1 MSVISYIM
9 YQDLVDSIN
18 QSMVLSPSN
27 SQNQAKRISYDM
39 GTMVSARKI
48 VFSSAIVPFSL
59 DTRSGEWEMN
69 NTLLGKD
76 ELSLYDYVKLRN
88 IVLDIFKLFKYLKR
102 TDDKISIPKITADY
116 RVRYEQFVPVKNS
129 VVENCVLKNM
139 MLETK
144 LEIKRRKLF
153 SKITLALRKLNEL
166 EMQVFNLTFYKC
178 KEEDEIMEIISYNRD
193 KVREIRK
200 SACIKFISALGL
212 DDRCFK

>member
-1 MSVISYIM
+1 MIAISYIM
-9 YQDLVDSIN
+9 NQDLVDSKN
-18 QSMVLSPSN
+18 QSMDFLPPK
-27 SQNQAKRISYDM
+27 SQNQSKRISYDM
-39 GTMVSARKI
+39 GTIVFARKI

-59 DTRSGEWEMN
+59 DTRSGEWEMKN
-69 NTLLGKD
+69 ELLGKD

-144 LEIKRRKLF
+144 LEIKRRKLL

-166 EMQVFNLTFYKC
+166 EMQVFDLTFYKC
-178 KEEDEIMEIISYNRD
+178 MDEEEIIKIVSYNKD
-193 KVREIRK
+193 KVRDIKK

>member
-1 MSVISYIM
+1 MIAISYIM
-9 YQDLVDSIN
+9 NQDLVDSKN
-18 QSMVLSPSN
+18 QSMDFLPPKN
-27 SQNQAKRISYDM
+27 QNQSKRISYDM
-39 GTMVSARKI
+39 GTIVFARKI

-59 DTRSGEWEMN
+59 DTRSGEWEMKN
-69 NTLLGKD
+69 ELLGKD

-144 LEIKRRKLF
+144 LEIKRRKLL

-166 EMQVFNLTFYKC
+166 EMQVFDLTFYKC
-178 KEEDEIMEIISYNRD
+178 MDEEEIIKIVSYNKD
-193 KVREIRK
+193 KVRDIKK

>member
-1 MSVISYIM
+1 MIVISYIM
-9 YQDLVDSIN
+9 NQDLVDSQN
-18 QSMVLSPSN
+18 QSMAFAPSK
-27 SQNQAKRISYDM
+27 SQNQLKNISYDI
-39 GTMVSARKI
+39 GTMAYARKI
-48 VFSSAIVPFSL
+48 VFSSAVVPFSL

-69 NTLLGKD
+69 NTLLRKD

-102 TDDKISIPKITADY
+102 KDDKISIPKITADY
-116 RVRYEQFVPVKNS
+116 RVRYEQFVPVKSS

-144 LEIKRRKLF
+144 LEIQRRKLF
-153 SKITLALRKLNEL
+153 SKITIALRKLNEL

-178 KEEDEIMEIISYNRD
+178 KDEEEIMSIISYNRD

-200 SACIKFISALGL
+200 SACVKFISALGL